1 MHPAQAKISSLNTFN
16 FIVSH
21 PQFFILNAL
30 PPLLSHPDLFIFSA
44 GPNRTPH
51 SAWRGLE
58 LHTNFTNLNF
68 SRSAFRLYKEPSS
81 KLSESSFKQKKKK
94 KRQVISSAQCQH
106 LSTAS
111 KYQLL
116 DQLLSWTYSAEKYS
130 GLKGMRHT
138 KRAVKPT
145 IGFWVLLNRGW
156 AAPKER
162 QMQVFPWLKSCRF
175 WWAAV
180 SAWLRL
186 ILLSG
191 CTAFNCA
198 ACTVKWLARKTFFT
212 FIIK

>member
-94 KRQVISSAQCQH
+94 KGK
-106 LSTAS
+106 LF
-111 KYQLL
+111 L
-116 DQLLSWTYSAEKYS
+116 
-130 GLKGMRHT
+130 
-138 KRAVKPT
+138 
-145 IGFWVLLNRGW
+145 LLNANTYPRHQNINYW
-156 AAPKER
+156 TNYCLEHTVLR
-162 QMQVFPWLKSCRF
+162 SI
-175 WWAAV
+175 AV
-180 SAWLRL
+180 
-186 ILLSG
+186 
-191 CTAFNCA
+191 
-198 ACTVKWLARKTFFT
+198 
-212 FIIK
+212 